1 MAMYLSMDITIFLP
15 LLSALFV
22 FALGIVV
29 LLHGGKSRMNFTFI
43 LFTFVIAIW
52 LFGTFMMFLEKNSVA
67 RVIFWDKFVYA
78 GVVFVPVILYHFGLA
93 LLDDTSRRRRFL
105 LIFGYLASTVFL
117 MLIPTNL
124 FVNGIFVYGWGV
136 HTRAQPLHSVFLA
149 YFATYLLLWFRM
161 VYIHY
166 RRSPDLLELE
176 KVRLIFIGFAFLALG
191 SVGFLPAYGISVYP
205 FSYLSGLVFV
215 TILAYTIFKFQ
226 LFDVKI
232 VVAELLTFMI
242 WIAVLIQVVMTDT
255 LQGKVLGG
263 MVLSAVIILG
273 VFLIRSV
280 DREVEQREK
289 IQKLAEELEATN
301 ERQEGLIHFIGHEV
315 KGFLTK
321 AEGAF
326 AALIDGDFGQLPEE
340 LKPFVEH
347 SLAET
352 RQGVDSVSNI
362 LKAANLKKG
371 TVAYTKEPFDLR
383 ALAAAAVEK
392 AKLAAEQKGLTLT
405 FAADEAS
412 YQMIGDKAQ
421 IDDHVLRNLIDNAV
435 NYTPSG
441 SISVSLKR
449 EGDKLVFAVKD
460 SGIGITDEDKAR
472 LFTEGG
478 HGKDSQTVNVH
489 STGYGLYIAKQITE
503 AHGGTIRAES
513 EGAGKGSTFTVEFPA

>member
-1 MAMYLSMDITIFLP
+1 MDITIFLP
-15 LLSALFV
+15 LISAIFV
-22 FALGIVV
+22 IALGFIVF
-29 LLHGGKSRMNFTFI
+29 LHGGKSRTNFTFI
-43 LFTFVIAIW
+43 LFTFVIALW
-52 LFGTFMMFLEKNSVA
+52 LMGTFMMFLDKGMIGQA
-67 RVIFWDKFVYA
+67 IFWDKFVYV
-78 GVVFVPVILYHFGLA
+78 GVVFIPAILYHFGLA
-93 LLDDTSRRRRFL
+93 LINDASERRKFVLGLGYALSVFFL
-105 LIFGYLASTVFL
+105 I
-117 MLIPTNL
+117 LIPTKL
-124 FVNGIFVYGWGV
+124 FVDGIFVYDWGV
-136 HTRAQPLHSVFLA
+136 HTRAQFFHSVFLV
-149 YFATYLLLWFRM
+149 YFAVYLLLWFRM
-161 VYIHY
+161 VYTHY
-166 RRSPDLLELE
+166 KQSSDFLELN
-176 KVRLIFIGFAFLALG
+176 KTRLVFIGFAILAFG
-191 SVGFLPAYGISVYP
+191 SVGFLPAYGISIYP
-205 FSYLSGLVFV
+205 FSYVSGLLFV

-242 WIAVLIQVVMTDT
+242 WVAVLIQVMLTDT

-263 MVLSAVIILG
+263 VVLSAVIVLG

-280 DREVEQREK
+280 DKEVEQREK

-326 AALIDGDFGQLPEE
+326 AALTDGDFGQLPGE

-371 TVAYTKEPFDLR
+371 TVAYTKEPFDLK

-412 YQMIGDKAQ
+412 YQMTGDKAQ